1 MKHTPYSRGLKSQHL
16 FNVGKSFAEKS
27 LRLGQSRVTAI
38 HQNTRE
44 LPSLEGYKIPV
55 QRTLESPPLALQT
68 TILRYP
74 ALLCIATKSFCNT
87 IINLSEWIDSRRK
100 IGVWRSEHKE
110 IDEKRKKMTVRKQKK
125 KIIKET
131 ERSKEKQKEKKAEKN
146 NIKENKYIMK
156 KLHTTQIT
164 NCQFF
169 PNTFPTIVC
178 ASTRHKPSFSIRPAA
193 AAATVRNHHFHHRAL
208 VPHWVLDA
216 ELVQKCVCV
225 CVCNN

>member
-1 MKHTPYSRGLKSQHL
+1 
-16 FNVGKSFAEKS
+16 
-27 LRLGQSRVTAI
+27 
-38 HQNTRE
+38 
-44 LPSLEGYKIPV
+44 
-55 QRTLESPPLALQT
+55 
-68 TILRYP
+68 
-74 ALLCIATKSFCNT
+74 
-87 IINLSEWIDSRRK
+87 
-100 IGVWRSEHKE
+100 
-110 IDEKRKKMTVRKQKK
+110 MTVRKQKK

-225 CVCNN
+225 CVQQLSIIKSKPNLGFDYNFCTVPGQLGPNGHVRQQLVKNDQCAVLKTQMVLQNQTSLFINLCNTHANEIFARTCPVA